1 MEYPKSIEAE
11 QGVLGSI
18 LLKPKML
25 NAVSLIIRPD
35 DFYEPR
41 HKLIYNAMLKL
52 STDKKAIDCLTVAEF
67 LKDCDV
73 SAVYVSDLSSGVPTA
88 MHATA
93 YADTVKEKAVEREY
107 LITLSIPETP
117 EITLEKLNALV
128 RRKSDTAQDKT
139 EMIYENTAEK
149 LEQRIAVGNIKPM
162 RTNHGH
168 LNALLGG
175 GFIRGCYYIFSGGT
189 GTGKTRLAMDWVVD
203 LVGNGFNVFYVSLEM
218 ALSAIEAMYVAKK
231 YGVDY
236 NRFNTGNMEVE
247 KMEDIYKALE
257 VEKENFAIRQHVKSK
272 EPMTPDMLEFEI
284 EEQLKVRPVDFVIV
298 DYVTLMYLSGFGKA
312 SYETAKMYGAIS
324 RRLNEVAIKYNVA
337 VIGLVQTARRKRGEE
352 GFEIGD
358 VSQSFEMLH
367 PAHVVAGILRT
378 KTSGEVNI
386 QFTKNR
392 FGGQDLIK
400 GNMDWSKNTWNETS
414 GPDFAV
420 EKHKTDKEDD
430 QPF

>member
-52 STDKKAIDCLTVAEF
+52 STDKKAIDCLTVAEL

-73 SAVYVSDLSSGVPTA
+73 SAVYVSGLSSGVPTA

-93 YADTVKEKAVEREY
+93 YAETVKEKAVEREY

-247 KMEDIYKALE
+247 KWKI
-257 VEKENFAIRQHVKSK
+257 FIR
-272 EPMTPDMLEFEI
+272 PLR
-284 EEQLKVRPVDFVIV
+284 LK
-298 DYVTLMYLSGFGKA
+298 K
-312 SYETAKMYGAIS
+312 K
-324 RRLNEVAIKYNVA
+324 
-337 VIGLVQTARRKRGEE
+337 
-352 GFEIGD
+352 
-358 VSQSFEMLH
+358 
-367 PAHVVAGILRT
+367 ILR
-378 KTSGEVNI
+378 
-386 QFTKNR
+386 
-392 FGGQDLIK
+392 
-400 GNMDWSKNTWNETS
+400 
-414 GPDFAV
+414 
-420 EKHKTDKEDD
+420 
-430 QPF
+430 